1 MKAPD
6 DKKTADLLGDTYDLA
21 GERPKKPKAKTTN
34 QRLAEFMKRN
44 EVRALTVFIDAN
56 VLLEFE
62 HRTKKNG
69 HKKKE
74 VIERLI
80 KSQYL
85 RKR

>member
-1 MKAPD
+1 MKSPHAITTP
-6 DKKTADLLGDTYDLA
+6 DLLGDTCDLA
-21 GERPKKPKAKTTN
+21 GERPAKPKGKTTK
-34 QRLAEFMKRN
+34 QRLAEFMTRHK
-44 EVRALTVFIDAN
+44 VRALTVFIDAD

-62 HRTKKNG
+62 HRAAKNG